1 MKSGKVKHFW
11 VVFVDICKFM
21 ISVQILGTERK
32 GEMGEGNVVL
42 GNVDNVDN
50 LVHNCFFF

>member
-1 MKSGKVKHFW
+1 
-11 VVFVDICKFM
+11 
-21 ISVQILGTERK
+21 LGTERK

-50 LVHNCFFF
+50 LVHNLFLA

>member
-21 ISVQILGTERK
+21 ISVQILEMERK

-50 LVHNCFFF
+50 LVHNLFLA

>member
-50 LVHNCFFF
+50 LVHNLFLA